1 MALNPESHKSSSG
14 SDTNLNNINN
24 IKGRALSA
32 ENAFASPGGLPYLTD
47 YNYEEENEDDMEI
60 HIDEEM

>member
-1 MALNPESHKSSSG
+1 LNPESHKSSSG
-14 SDTNLNNINN
+14 SDSN
-24 IKGRALSA
+24 IKGRTLSA

-47 YNYEEENEDDMEI
+47 FNYEEGHDDDIEI